1 MILHQQ
7 EFDMDE
13 FSSHMIQ
20 KTVLEILY
28 TRAAVNILDLYFN
41 DIVPEEN
48 LNGGQ
53 NHHSSFVSNAGGVSG
68 MISTDDSLHPLDPS
82 LLHELYKRIAPGV
95 LSDIHLDQLPPR
107 SHLSSQFGL
116 NNFNNW
122 KLTKE
127 FGQKY
132 HFLDCNSGM

>member
-7 EFDMDE
+7 DFDMDE

-20 KTVLEILY
+20 NTVLEIPYL
-28 TRAAVNILDLYFN
+28 RAAVNILDLYFN

-48 LNGGQ
+48 LNAGQ
-53 NHHSSFVSNAGGVSG
+53 NHYPGFVSNAGGVSG
-68 MISTDDSLHPLDPS
+68 MSSTDDSLHPLDPS
-82 LLHELYKRIAPGV
+82 LLHEFYRRIAPGV
-95 LSDIHLDQLPPR
+95 PSDIQLDQLPPR
-107 SHLSSQFGL
+107 SHLSSLFGL

-122 KLTKE
+122 KLSKE

-132 HFLDCNSGM
+132 HFLDCSSGM